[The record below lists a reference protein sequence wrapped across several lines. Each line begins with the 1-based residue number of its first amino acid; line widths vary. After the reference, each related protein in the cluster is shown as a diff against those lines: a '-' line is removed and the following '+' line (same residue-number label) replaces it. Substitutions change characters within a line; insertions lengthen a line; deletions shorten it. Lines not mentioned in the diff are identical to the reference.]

1 MAIQSKETIK
11 SYFETG
17 DAPTQ
22 SDFEDF
28 IDSYADTARPTLDK
42 QLFTTGDK
50 GQIYIG
56 NREMTP
62 NNLKLT
68 DIGATWNEDTNV
80 GSAKQWRSVSISSDG
95 KYQTAVVYN
104 GQIYTC
110 KASDFIDGKLTV
122 SEEIISQKLTIKGT
136 EFDNDSASNQ
146 VIYMV
151 GSTESSNNWTA
162 VESDRLWVSVSMSS
176 DGRYQTAVVFGGQI
190 YISDDYG
197 ATWTAV
203 ESTRNWRS
211 VSMSSDG
218 RYQTA
223 VVLSGQIYISDD
235 YGATWTAVES
245 NRSWHSV
252 SMSSDGKYQTA
263 VVLSGQIYISDDYG
277 ATWTAV
283 ESNRSWYSVSMSS
296 DGRYQTAVVV
306 AGQIYISDD
315 YGATWTAVNSTRDWY
330 SVSMSSD
337 GRYQTAVVF
346 GGQIYTTELF
356 SLLFQYDIPEAKTI
370 ILNSESLALVDY
382 TFDIASWQYKVIAQ
396 NNGVV
401 SEIVKIRDMNDGS
414 EKTADVWYEGNMLDE
429 TLGDTKLF
437 FNLVND
443 TINIYVRSV
452 DKTKF
457 NTNVTIQQ
465 LLGKSQQGYS

>member
-190 YISDDYG
+190 Y
-197 ATWTAV
+197 
-203 ESTRNWRS
+203 
-211 VSMSSDG
+211 
-218 RYQTA
+218 
-223 VVLSGQIYISDD
+223 
-235 YGATWTAVES
+235 
-245 NRSWHSV
+245 
-252 SMSSDGKYQTA
+252 
-263 VVLSGQIYISDDYG
+263 
-277 ATWTAV
+277 
-283 ESNRSWYSVSMSS
+283 
-296 DGRYQTAVVV
+296 
-306 AGQIYISDD
+306 
-315 YGATWTAVNSTRDWY
+315 
-330 SVSMSSD
+330 
-337 GRYQTAVVF
+337 
-346 GGQIYTTELF
+346 TTELF